1 MDKKWVAYVGP
12 IKFPWGQAAS
22 KRVRGNAQAIVE
34 LGYDVIV
41 ASGEKTSPV
50 RRLEEAS
57 SGATLSWCGLG
68 ELRESGRSL
77 GKLLHQLF
85 FCGRRTVK
93 WLDRQEKKPDF
104 VIVYGGLST
113 FAWHV
118 RRWCRANNVP
128 VIIDLVEWYDPS
140 QMLGGR
146 FGPFYLS
153 SCVAMKWIYPRFDG
167 AITISTFLDSHFKKN
182 YPTVIAPPLLQVPP
196 SSPRQSIPGQLS
208 LIYAGTPGKKDLL
221 KEIILGV
228 EEAVSLGRNVK
239 LTIVGP
245 DCEQVKLLCG
255 LDRLPSSVSVLGKV
269 SQEEIEI
276 YYQVADFSVIL
287 RESERF
293 TNAGFP
299 TKFVE
304 SLSFSTPVISNITS
318 DLDMY
323 LKDGVNGY
331 VISSVGVA
339 DVSSVLCKA
348 ADLSGGEK
356 SEMRK
361 QALVTAIESFS
372 PSSYSGKFGVFFD
385 RVGCS
390 RPGPGDLL

>member
-22 KRVRGNAQAIVE
+22 KRVRGNAQAILE

-41 ASGEKTSPV
+41 ASGEKASPV
-50 RRLEEAS
+50 QRLEETA

-85 FCGRRTVK
+85 FCGSRTAK
-93 WLDRQEKKPDF
+93 WLDRQEKKPEF

-128 VIIDLVEWYDPS
+128 VVIDLVEWYDPS

-153 SCVAMKWIYPRFDG
+153 SCIAMNWVYPRFDG

-182 YPTVIAPPLLQVPP
+182 YPTVIAPPLLQVPL
-196 SSPRQSIPGQLS
+196 SSIMQSMSGRLN

-221 KEIILGV
+221 KDIILGV

-239 LTIVGP
+239 LTILGP
-245 DCEQVKLLCG
+245 DCEEVKYLCG
-255 LDRLPSSVSVLGKV
+255 LDSLPSSVSVLGKV
-269 SQEEIEI
+269 SQQEVEA
-276 YYQVADFSVIL
+276 YYRAADFSVIL

-318 DLDMY
+318 DLGMY

-331 VISSVGVA
+331 VVSSVGVA
-339 DVSSVLCKA
+339 DISSVLCKA

-372 PSSYSGKFGVFFD
+372 PSSYSERFRSFFD
-385 RVGCS
+385 RVGSS
-390 RPGPGDLL
+390 RSGRSDLL